1 MNLFVSTKLIV
12 ILISILSAECQ
23 EEDEPESEINENNQN
38 ETKLNFDKPMISTKL
53 QPIISSTTIAL
64 KEAHD
69 ISIEPTTTTTTSTT
83 SPTTISITTPTTIE
97 TAVSSN
103 YETIPHEDST
113 ITPIYPLKECIKISL
128 NAKINFKYNSSDGI
142 NEEIQLNGGDING
155 ELIHPNKCEK
165 RQELIIKYEQI
176 TKSQLIL
183 W

>member
-1 MNLFVSTKLIV
+1 MNLFVSTKLI
-12 ILISILSAECQ
+12 IISISILLAECQ
-23 EEDEPESEINENNQN
+23 EEDEPESEIYLINKNNQN
-38 ETKLNFDKPMISTKL
+38 ETKLNFNKPEISTKL

-64 KEAHD
+64 KVHN

-83 SPTTISITTPTTIE
+83 SPTTIETI
-97 TAVSSN
+97 VSSN
-103 YETIPHEDST
+103 YETISPEDST

-142 NEEIQLNGGDING
+142 NQEIELTGGNING
-155 ELIHPNKCEK
+155 ELIQPNKCEK

-176 TKSQLIL
+176 SRSQLIF